1 MRIRAFF
8 SRSTLLTIGASILL
22 ILILVALFQ
31 PLINRLLIGDNDP
44 LNMGA
49 YDAYLDPSPQH
60 WLGTDR
66 WGRDWMAQL
75 VLGLRYSLVI
85 GALSGGL
92 ATFIAI
98 LIGFTAGYKGGN
110 WDGALRTFTDMIL
123 VIPSY
128 PILVTLAAY
137 IPSLSIP
144 LMAILLALFSWPFG
158 MRTIRA
164 QVLSLRAH
172 PYVDLAKVSNLNDL
186 EIIFQ
191 ELVPN
196 LLPFLGVALAS
207 STVGAI
213 LAETGLELIGLGPGG
228 NIITL
233 GLMVNFSLSWG
244 ALALGRIE
252 LIFPPVLCL
261 ILIFVSLNLVNMGLE
276 EVFNPRLKRITG
288 G

>member
-1 MRIRAFF
+1 MRILFQ
-8 SRSTLLTIGASILL
+8 SKLLLVGVSILL
-22 ILILVALFQ
+22 FLILVAIFQ
-31 PLINRLLIGDNDP
+31 PVINQALIGDTNP
-44 LNMGA
+44 VSMGT
-49 YDAYLDPSPQH
+49 YESYLPPSSEH

-85 GALSGGL
+85 GALAGFV
-92 ATFIAI
+92 ATFIAVI
-98 LIGFTAGYKGGN
+98 FGFVAGYKGGVIDN
-110 WDGALRTFTDMIL
+110 TLRTFTDMVL
-123 VIPSY
+123 VIPSW

-137 IPSLSIP
+137 IQGLSIP
-144 LMAILLALFSWPFG
+144 LMALLLAMFSWPFG
-158 MRTIRA
+158 MRTIRS
-164 QVLSLRAH
+164 QVLSLRAQ
-172 PYVDLAKVSNLNDL
+172 PYVDLARVSNLKDM

-191 ELVPN
+191 ELIPN

-228 NIITL
+228 NVITL
-233 GLMVNFSLSWG
+233 GLMVNFALSWG
-244 ALALGRIE
+244 SLALGKFE
-252 LIFPPVLCL
+252 LLFAPVIVLV
-261 ILIFVSLNLVNMGLE
+261 LIFVSLNLINMGLE